1 MTREEIY
8 SRFEELDK
16 RASLGGADT
25 PVSYKQQKLPTS

>member
-16 RASLGGADT
+16 NARRWAAVWTRSRNNT
-25 PVSYKQQKLPTS
+25 PKGR

>member
-16 RASLGGADT
+16 RASLGGGGT
-25 PVSYKQQKLPTS
+25 RSKQHAKGR